1 MYGEVR
7 HEALSKCYI
16 IRTLNCTYFRVLA
29 TFCVK
34 EARDGTIQV
43 GRGPVNV
50 KNLDLSQRQWKATG
64 ESRQETD
71 RIYALRSSHWLWY
84 EKQI

>member
-1 MYGEVR
+1 MYVKVR

-50 KNLDLSQRQWKATG
+50 KKFRFIPKTMESYRGKQAGDGQDLCFKKLT
-64 ESRQETD
+64 
-71 RIYALRSSHWLWY
+71 LVVV
-84 EKQI
+84 